1 MRNVIR
7 RTWRIVRWPV
17 AVLAV
22 VAVAIQ
28 FVPYGWWHENPPV
41 IQDAPWPTRRARRSP
56 GSRATRATATRR
68 TGRCTRY
75 VAPMSWLVR
84 SDVEA
89 GRDEFNLSDW
99 SEDGDHADDA
109 IEMIQE
115 GAMPPGKYTLIHRG
129 AALTAE
135 ERDILVQALMT
146 MSADDG
152 DDHGDDDDDGRRAT
166 ATDVHRPGVPAGT
179 LS

>member
-7 RTWRIVRWPV
+7 RTWRIMRWPV

-22 VAVAIQ
+22 AAVAIQ

-41 IQDAPWPTRRARRSP
+41 IQDAPWPDAASEAIARESCYSCHSNETNWP
-56 GSRATRATATRR
+56 LYS
-68 TGRCTRY
+68 Y

-146 MSADDG
+146 MSADDR
-152 DDHGDDDDDGRRAT
+152 DDHGGGGDVDDD
-166 ATDVHRPGVPAGT
+166 
-179 LS
+179 

>member
-7 RTWRIVRWPV
+7 RTWRIMRWPV

-22 VAVAIQ
+22 AAVAIQ

-41 IQDAPWPTRRARRSP
+41 IQDAPWPDAASEAIARESCYSCHSNETNWP
-56 GSRATRATATRR
+56 LYS
-68 TGRCTRY
+68 Y

-115 GAMPPGKYTLIHRG
+115 GAMPPDTYTMIHRD

-146 MSADDG
+146 MSADDR
-152 DDHGDDDDDGRRAT
+152 DDHGGGGDVDDD
-166 ATDVHRPGVPAGT
+166 
-179 LS
+179 